1 MSKRLFLCFIM
12 LFFLVG
18 FSLSLPE
25 SGIGLEPGAAKKK
38 ITGRPDRGRG
48 RPERPGPERAAPADK
63 TQGKGAASESSPGE
77 IGAKAAILMEVST
90 GTILYEQNADELIEP
105 ASFTKVLSLYL
116 IFEALQRGSIQ
127 MQDEVY
133 ISDSAWR
140 TKGSKMFVGVSTRV
154 PLEELLKGIAV
165 VSGNDACVAAAEHLS
180 GSVEAF
186 VDNMNRKAKQLG
198 MDRSRFLNPHGL
210 PAEGQITT
218 ARDMATLG
226 AAYIRHFPQA
236 LRLHSMKDYT
246 YNNIT
251 QFNRNHLLNKD
262 PTVDGLKTGFVAAAG
277 YHLAATAQRDG
288 MRLLAVVMGAET
300 PRIRERETMK
310 LLNFGFRYYTMVH
323 PFPDGQPVTTIKIWK
338 GEKDEIGLYPAE
350 MAAFVI
356 PRTEKNQLRWE
367 VHTTKDVTAPVKISE
382 ALGEV
387 VFYVSDQPKRT
398 IALVSQEDV
407 NQAGWFKRTWQTL
420 LQIHTLDWRWF
431 AGITGGIALLLV
443 VFFLISNRRQSF
455 RRSR

>member
-1 MSKRLFLCFIM
+1 
-12 LFFLVG
+12 
-18 FSLSLPE
+18 
-25 SGIGLEPGAAKKK
+25 
-38 ITGRPDRGRG
+38 
-48 RPERPGPERAAPADK
+48 
-63 TQGKGAASESSPGE
+63 
-77 IGAKAAILMEVST
+77 
-90 GTILYEQNADELIEP
+90 
-105 ASFTKVLSLYL
+105 
-116 IFEALQRGSIQ
+116 
-127 MQDEVY
+127 
-133 ISDSAWR
+133 
-140 TKGSKMFVGVSTRV
+140 
-154 PLEELLKGIAV
+154 
-165 VSGNDACVAAAEHLS
+165 
-180 GSVEAF
+180 
-186 VDNMNRKAKQLG
+186 
-198 MDRSRFLNPHGL
+198 
-210 PAEGQITT
+210 
-218 ARDMATLG
+218 
-226 AAYIRHFPQA
+226 
-236 LRLHSMKDYT
+236 
-246 YNNIT
+246 
-251 QFNRNHLLNKD
+251 
-262 PTVDGLKTGFVAAAG
+262 
-277 YHLAATAQRDG
+277 
-288 MRLLAVVMGAET
+288 VVMGAET